1 MGEVYFYLR
10 LWSSHGTYEKTVG
23 EILVD
28 DRLKDQLTSVM
39 REAAALAR
47 GLGVALPED
56 IVNVSVAKGNN
67 FPYETKTSFQRDFE
81 RMDKPDERKLL
92 RVPCWRFGA
101 RLNIDTPQTRELH
114 EILNRKKP
122 IFWEETQDL
131 AAGSIYFPVSPK

>member
-1 MGEVYFYLR
+1 
-10 LWSSHGTYEKTVG
+10 
-23 EILVD
+23 
-28 DRLKDQLTSVM
+28 M

-47 GLGVALPED
+47 GWASRCLKN

-67 FPYETKTSFQRDFE
+67 FPYETKPRFNGIFE
-81 RMDKPDERKLL
+81 RMDKPDERNSFAGSMLEI
-92 RVPCWRFGA
+92 GA